1 MVDIKK
7 LKVGDRVKVTN
18 IAAESGNGERIG
30 HVVYI
35 HPKNIYATVNIR
47 GLYNECF
54 FANEISF
61 IGE

>member
-1 MVDIKK
+1 MASVSAM
-7 LKVGDRVKVTN
+7 LST
-18 IAAESGNGERIG
+18 ST
-30 HVVYI
+30 
-35 HPKNIYATVNIR
+35 PKNIYATVNIR